1 MDIAMSGHPLQLAL
15 VVAGLFLILGSMVL
29 PRLLRRVNRHKPRVS
44 GTVAFV
50 PTAGQERQL
59 AAARELLEHLDEL
72 SRRSFSR
79 LDAKMCLLNRLIEDA
94 DVRLRALARK
104 ESPHG

>member
-1 MDIAMSGHPLQLAL
+1 MSGHPLQLAL

>member
-1 MDIAMSGHPLQLAL
+1 MEIPMGSHPLQLAL
-15 VVAGLFLILGSMVL
+15 VVAGLFLILASLVL
-29 PRLLRRVNRHKPRVS
+29 PRLLRRVNRHKPRAG

-50 PTAGQERQL
+50 PTVGQERQL

-94 DVRLRALARK
+94 DVRLRTLSRK